1 MQGKILIISQEKM
14 RERKFPY
21 LPLRWY
27 SRGKNL
33 VLFSKIVF
41 CTGVLIIVSE
51 REREKKKKNEISP
64 VLIYPDPLE
73 FRLWIA
79 RNLAELN
86 KLVGK

>member
-51 REREKKKKNEISP
+51 KEREKKKEKRNFPRVDISRSIRISP
-64 VLIYPDPLE
+64 
-73 FRLWIA
+73 
-79 RNLAELN
+79 LN
-86 KLVGK
+86 RA